1 MGSICGAGERCFNYT
16 GIKDQTARAD
26 SILKESDNGD
36 PPLSIAV
43 KSIYSADSD
52 AKETRVVLL
61 NDHEGKALV
70 ILPANMLLNLVSIW
84 KHSGRHLQPVRGR
97 DAMKFFGQPALQA
110 SAGQKKLFQLPVY
123 IDESIADNDNLEVV
137 EPYTGLTFDAQ
148 KQWFQDHV
156 SLCALG
162 LTVNAINK
170 QQPEGNDEQVI
181 TRAVERF
188 TTLRIQQRLEDTLGL
203 PSLPPSMKRL
213 VELRSD
219 PAAGIDDLVPLVRG
233 DASLAAQVM
242 SWAASPYYAAPGDV
256 NSVED
261 AVIRVLGF
269 DLVVNLALGVAM
281 GKALSVPEDTPRD
294 GVPYWQQSVYTAA
307 AAELLCKKMPT
318 EIRPKPGLVYL
329 AGLLQNFGYL
339 ILAHLF
345 PPHFSLLSRYIEA
358 NPHMAL
364 EFVEKQVLNVTREQ
378 IGGWLLENWGLPE
391 VVVEAVRHHNDLA
404 YEGLASHEA
413 KLIHIVSR
421 GLRAQEMADGPVET
435 VPQAVL
441 AELKLTQTDIDSALE
456 QVIESRGELDS
467 LVHTIMHAH

>member
-1 MGSICGAGERCFNYT
+1 M
-16 GIKDQTARAD
+16 
-26 SILKESDNGD
+26 
-36 PPLSIAV
+36 SIAV
-43 KSIYSADSD
+43 KSFYSADSD
-52 AKETRVVLL
+52 IKETRVVLL

-97 DAMKFFGQPALQA
+97 DAVKFFGQPALLTP
-110 SAGQKKLFQLPVY
+110 AGQKKLFQLPVY
-123 IDESIADNDNLEVV
+123 IEQSIAECDQLGVV
-137 EPYTGLTFDAQ
+137 EPYTGLSFKAE
-148 KQWFQDHV
+148 KQWFQEHV

-162 LTVNAINK
+162 MTPHAINK
-170 QQPEGNDEQVI
+170 QQPDGNDEQVI

-203 PSLPPSMKRL
+203 PPLPPSMKKL

-256 NSVED
+256 HSVED

-281 GKALSVPEDTPRD
+281 GKALSLPEDMPRD
-294 GVPYWQQSVYTAA
+294 AVPYWQQSVFTAA
-307 AAELLCKKMPT
+307 TAELLCKKMPV

-339 ILAHLF
+339 VLAHLF

-364 EFVEKQVLNVTREQ
+364 EFIEKQVLNVTREQ
-378 IGGWLLENWGLPE
+378 VGGWLLENWGLPE

-404 YEGLASHEA
+404 YEGHAGLEA
-413 KLIHIVSR
+413 KVLHVASR
-421 GLRAQEMADGPVET
+421 GLRAREMADGPVEL
-435 VPQAVL
+435 VPEGIL
-441 AELKLTQTDIDSALE
+441 AELQLTQADVDAVLE
-456 QVIESRGELDS
+456 KVQESHVELDS
-467 LVHTIMHAH
+467 LVHTIMHA

>member
-1 MGSICGAGERCFNYT
+1 M
-16 GIKDQTARAD
+16 
-26 SILKESDNGD
+26 
-36 PPLSIAV
+36 
-43 KSIYSADSD
+43 
-52 AKETRVVLL
+52 VLL

-97 DAMKFFGQPALQA
+97 DAVKFFGQPALQTN
-110 SAGQKKLFQLPVY
+110 AGQKKLFQLPVY
-123 IDESIADNDNLEVV
+123 IEQSIADYDKLGVV
-137 EPYTGLTFDAQ
+137 EPYTGLAFEAQ
-148 KQWFQDHV
+148 KQWFQEHV

-162 LTVNAINK
+162 MTTNAINK
-170 QQPEGNDEQVI
+170 QQPDGNDEQVI

-203 PSLPPSMKRL
+203 PPLPASMKKL

-256 NSVED
+256 HSVED

-281 GKALSVPEDTPRD
+281 GKALSLPEDMPRD
-294 GVPYWQQSVYTAA
+294 AVPYWQQSVFTAA
-307 AAELLCKKMPT
+307 TAELLCKKIPA

-339 ILAHLF
+339 VLAHLF

-378 IGGWLLENWGLPE
+378 VGGWLLDNWGLPE

-413 KLIHIVSR
+413 KVLHVASR
-421 GLRAQEMADGPVET
+421 GLRAREMADGPIEL
-435 VPQAVL
+435 VPDRIL
-441 AELKLTQTDIDSALE
+441 AELQLTQADVDAVLE
-456 QVIESRGELDS
+456 DVQESRVELDS
-467 LVHTIMHAH
+467 LVHTIMHA

>member
-1 MGSICGAGERCFNYT
+1 MMLGSIALSILELV
-16 GIKDQTARAD
+16 KDQTARAD
-26 SILKESDNGD
+26 SIPTDSDNGD
-36 PPLSIAV
+36 SPLSIAV
-43 KSIYSADSD
+43 KPIYNAGSD

-84 KHSGRHLQPVRGR
+84 KHSGRHLQPVRGQ
-97 DAMKFFGQPALQA
+97 DAMKFFGQPALQVD
-110 SAGQKKLFQLPVY
+110 AGQKKLFQLPVY
-123 IDESIADNDNLEVV
+123 IDQSIADYDKLEVI
-137 EPYTGLTFDAQ
+137 EPYTGLTFVAQ

-162 LTVNAINK
+162 LTVNGINQ
-170 QQPEGNDEQVI
+170 QQPDGNDEQVI

-256 NSVED
+256 HSVED

-307 AAELLCKKMPT
+307 AAELLCKKIPT

-358 NPHMAL
+358 NPHMPL

-378 IGGWLLENWGLPE
+378 VGSWLLENWGLPD

-413 KLIHIVSR
+413 KLLHIVSR
-421 GLRAQEMADGPVET
+421 GLRALEMADGPVEP
-435 VPQAVL
+435 VSEAIL
-441 AELKLTQTDIDSALE
+441 AELKLTQADIDSVLE
-456 QVIESRGELDS
+456 QVTGSRTELDS

>member
-1 MGSICGAGERCFNYT
+1 M
-16 GIKDQTARAD
+16 
-26 SILKESDNGD
+26 
-36 PPLSIAV
+36 SIAV
-43 KSIYSADSD
+43 KSFYSADSD
-52 AKETRVVLL
+52 TKETRVVLL

-97 DAMKFFGQPALQA
+97 DAVKFFGQPALQTN
-110 SAGQKKLFQLPVY
+110 AGQKKLFQLPVY
-123 IDESIADNDNLEVV
+123 IEQSIADYDKLGVV
-137 EPYTGLTFDAQ
+137 EPYTGLAFEAQ
-148 KQWFQDHV
+148 KQWFQEHV

-162 LTVNAINK
+162 MTTNAINK
-170 QQPEGNDEQVI
+170 QQPDGNDEQVI

-203 PSLPPSMKRL
+203 PPLPASMKKL

-256 NSVED
+256 HSVED

-281 GKALSVPEDTPRD
+281 GKALSLPEDMPRD
-294 GVPYWQQSVYTAA
+294 AVPYWQQSVFTAA
-307 AAELLCKKMPT
+307 TAELLCKKIPA

-339 ILAHLF
+339 VLAHLF

-378 IGGWLLENWGLPE
+378 VGGWLLDNWGLPE

-413 KLIHIVSR
+413 KVLHVASR
-421 GLRAQEMADGPVET
+421 GLRAREMADGPIEL
-435 VPQAVL
+435 VPDRIL
-441 AELKLTQTDIDSALE
+441 AELQLTQADVDAVLE
-456 QVIESRGELDS
+456 DVQESRVELDS
-467 LVHTIMHAH
+467 LVHTIMHA